1 MAVLTILEIGR
12 QTVLETVE
20 EIKELIDNSG
30 ETNEFIQVNIEN
42 SFEPLDFNKPNRIEH
57 KTVYILKYHITMF
70 E

>member
-12 QTVLETVE
+12 LTVLETVE

-30 ETNEFIQVNIEN
+30 ETNEFIQVNIEQPYN
-42 SFEPLDFNKPNRIEH
+42 FGSLITEH
-57 KTVYILKYHITMF
+57 KTAYILKYHITLF